1 MDNSNRVDIVDF
13 IINVLKEHEDS
24 LDELVNRLEQV
35 NKDFEVSAYESSYFF
50 GKDKDAATDVLTYKV
65 KELEEKLEKYQ
76 KTLRVITRH
85 CDKIN
90 DTICLRKI
98 ADNVLKSWFHTLTR
112 AEYIEILFHFLQMYV
127 YTDIKLELLE
137 KNGKNLFE

>member
-98 ADNVLKSWFHTLTR
+98 ADNVLKS
-112 AEYIEILFHFLQMYV
+112 
-127 YTDIKLELLE
+127 
-137 KNGKNLFE
+137 